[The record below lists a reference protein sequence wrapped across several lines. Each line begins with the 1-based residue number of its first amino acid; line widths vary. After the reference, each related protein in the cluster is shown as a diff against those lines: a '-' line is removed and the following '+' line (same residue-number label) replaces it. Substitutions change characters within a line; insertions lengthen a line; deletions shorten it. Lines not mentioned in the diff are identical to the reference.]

1 MTSSCTLTVLTGLRC
16 ARIVRCDVTA
26 VGPIDAAV
34 VAVTV
39 RLADS
44 AGGAGVDGLTTV
56 RLLAD
61 VGAVLVRPAVLPA
74 LAEVI

>member
-1 MTSSCTLTVLTGLRC
+1 MR
-16 ARIVRCDVTA
+16 RDVTA
-26 VGPIDAAV
+26 VCPIDAAV

-56 RLLAD
+56 GLLAD
-61 VGAVLVRPAVLPA
+61 VRAVLVGAAVLPA
-74 LAEVI
+74 LAQVI